1 MEWTRALNQKTVQK
15 YFWIL
20 IFGYVFLII
29 LCVIALSFF
38 DVIDLTHIIES
49 DIVKLIWQN
58 KFIIYLL
65 TIFFIGSLVYLFNK
79 SNYGIILQKIK
90 FVIIA
95 IAIIVG
101 VALNLLSFQAQNNR
115 SRYNIISREPIPTLA
130 KLVISM
136 PGKYPAIDV
145 LNWFRNNAAGLEL
158 EARQQDL
165 ASAGLTDYRLIA
177 VANMKLCTSEV
188 KFDINNLPINTDSFI
203 SFKVYPNTKEIKIDR
218 KAVESKSKLIA
229 IPTEKALLITT
240 SKIAS
245 GSKGNL

>member
-15 YFWIL
+15 YFWVL
-20 IFGYVFLII
+20 IFGHVFLII

-38 DVIDLTHIIES
+38 DVIDLAHIIES

-95 IAIIVG
+95 IAIIIG
-101 VALNLLSFQAQNNR
+101 ATLNLLSFQAQNNR
-115 SRYNIISREPIPTLA
+115 SRYNIIPREPIPTLA

-177 VANMKLCTSEV
+177 VANMKLCTSKV
-188 KFDINNLPINTDSFI
+188 NFDINNLPINTDAFI
-203 SFKVYPNTKEIKIDR
+203 SFKVYPNTKEI
-218 KAVESKSKLIA
+218 
-229 IPTEKALLITT
+229 
-240 SKIAS
+240 
-245 GSKGNL
+245 G